1 MGLVRPESFRGQV
14 APRKR
19 GRLLKSSPLFLYMKI
34 EVYIL
39 TSPLAGLYY
48 IGYTKDLTNRL
59 EMHRNGTFQ
68 GSFTSKEN
76 DWDLFFHVECESI
89 CQARRIE
96 KHIKKMKSR
105 KYIENLLKYSEISFK
120 LLQRYK

>member
-1 MGLVRPESFRGQV
+1 
-14 APRKR
+14 
-19 GRLLKSSPLFLYMKI
+19 MKI

-39 TSPLAGLYY
+39 PSPAAGLYY
-48 IGYTKDLTNRL
+48 IGYTKDLTSRL
-59 EMHRNGTFQ
+59 EMHRNGTFE
-68 GSFTSKEN
+68 GSFTSIEN
-76 DWDLFFHVECESI
+76 DWDLFFHMECESI
-89 CQARRIE
+89 SQARRIE